1 MFDQNPFA
9 ALNNALPPSA
19 MQVYVVLMVLAVIV
33 GTLLDM
39 AHKGSATYFF
49 AKSRKTRGQGRPEP
63 DVGPVEV
70 RRAGPS
76 TRGRSRSRP
85 RWSTCSRRASSATR
99 GAASRTC

>member
-39 AHKGSATYFF
+39 AHKGSATFFF
-49 AKSRKTRGQGRPEP
+49 AKSRK
-63 DVGPVEV
+63 
-70 RRAGPS
+70 
-76 TRGRSRSRP
+76 SRP

>member
-49 AKSRKTRGQGRPEP
+49 AKSRKTRGQGRPVDTGSIAVKTAMSHRENVMKKL
-63 DVGPVEV
+63 DVHNRTELV
-70 RRAGPS
+70 RFAIAHGVVRVDGK
-76 TRGRSRSRP
+76 
-85 RWSTCSRRASSATR
+85 
-99 GAASRTC
+99 